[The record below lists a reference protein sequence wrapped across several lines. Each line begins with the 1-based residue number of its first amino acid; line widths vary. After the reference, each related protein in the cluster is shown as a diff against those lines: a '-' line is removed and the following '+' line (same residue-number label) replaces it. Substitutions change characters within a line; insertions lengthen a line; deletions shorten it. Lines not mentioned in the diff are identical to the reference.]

1 MELNGFRPQT
11 AATTFA
17 FSSVCFFFN
26 DGEVSTI
33 QCGAY
38 TVCYQLA
45 PRLSWPHFCL
55 LSPLVN
61 IAFFL
66 LINVRIRA
74 SCFKFLMG
82 RETGGGGARLN

>member
-1 MELNGFRPQT
+1 MELNEFRPQT

-55 LSPLVN
+55 LISIKKDHLSVQHSSLPASPSKLC
-61 IAFFL
+61 IL
-66 LINVRIRA
+66 NV
-74 SCFKFLMG
+74 FKI
-82 RETGGGGARLN
+82 